1 MTFKL
6 YTINDDL
13 RLGESEFD
21 NEAAMQIAKIALVA
35 AKIDVFETKVQALT
49 AIELCRDQHRKNQT
63 KEA

>member
-1 MTFKL
+1 MSYKL
-6 YTINDDL
+6 YTIDDNL
-13 RLGESEFD
+13 RLGESQFD
-21 NEAAMQIAKIALVA
+21 TEADMQVAKIALMA